1 MRMSALNDLKQ
12 MVIEGDVHNVKTATL
27 KFLDEGIKPGKMIEE
42 ALIPAMDI
50 VGEKYKTGEIFVPE
64 MLVAAKTMQ
73 AALEIIKPLLKSGE
87 LKSTGKIV
95 IGTVKGDLHDIGK
108 NLVAMMLEG
117 AGFEVIDVGTDVPV
131 ETFVAKV
138 KEYQPNIL
146 GLSGLLTTTVPQMAL
161 VMEALKEAGLE
172 DNIKVMVGGAA
183 VTPDYAEQIGASYE
197 PDAAGA
203 VEWAKKA
210 MN

>member
-1 MRMSALNDLKQ
+1 MSALNDLKQ
-12 MVIEGDVHNVKTATL
+12 MVIEGDVHNVKTATQ
-27 KFLDEGIKPGKMIEE
+27 KFLDEGIKPGKLVEE
-42 ALIPAMDI
+42 ALIPAMDV

-131 ETFVAKV
+131 DTFVAKV

-161 VMEALKEAGLE
+161 IVEALKEAGLHGKL
-172 DNIKVMVGGAA
+172 KVMIGGAA
-183 VTPDYAEQIGASYE
+183 VTPDYADQIGATYQ

-210 MN
+210 MK